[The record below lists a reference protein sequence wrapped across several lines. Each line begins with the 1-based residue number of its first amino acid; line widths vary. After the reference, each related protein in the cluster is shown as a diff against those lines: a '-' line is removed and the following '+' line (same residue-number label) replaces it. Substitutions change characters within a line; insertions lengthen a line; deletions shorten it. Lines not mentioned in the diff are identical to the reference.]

1 MKIKFS
7 TSLLA
12 LAMAIGT
19 SGCDRET
26 SKAMSSDMDDAAS
39 MSNHAEHCGMLAGNA
54 KDICEKEADGRKWV
68 DAAEFAA
75 KQEPSAQ
82 HTYDL
87 RIAKADAEIS
97 VAKERCDDLSGNPED
112 VCRQEAE
119 RAFETAKADATLQL
133 KLSDA
138 DAVARRAT
146 NEANQ
151 EAAETSEEAR
161 EDAAEVKHDAALS
174 VAKEKC
180 DRFANDERSDCI
192 ETAESTESDYAK
204 N

>member
-1 MKIKFS
+1 MKIKLS

-12 LAMAIGT
+12 VALAIGA
-19 SGCDRET
+19 SGCDRE
-26 SKAMSSDMDDAAS
+26 SGNAMSSDRDDATS
-39 MSNHAEHCGMLAGNA
+39 MSNHAEHCSTLAGNA

-68 DAAEFAA
+68 EAAEFAA

-87 RIAKADAEIS
+87 SIAKADAEIS

-119 RAFETAKADATLQL
+119 RAFETAKAEATLQL
-133 KLSDA
+133 KLSEA
-138 DAVARRAT
+138 DAVARRTT
-146 NEANQ
+146 NEAN
-151 EAAETSEEAR
+151 EDAAEASEEAR

-180 DRFANDERSDCI
+180 DRFAKDERSDCI
-192 ETAESTESDYAK
+192 KSAEAAYAK

>member
-1 MKIKFS
+1 MKIKY
-7 TSLLA
+7 TMSLLA
-12 LAMAIGT
+12 VAFAIGV

-26 SKAMSSDMDDAAS
+26 GKAMSSDLDDAS
-39 MSNHAEHCGMLAGNA
+39 FKSNSATQCDTLAGNA
-54 KDICEKEADGRKWV
+54 KDICEKEADGRRWI

-75 KQEPSAQ
+75 NREPSEQ

-87 RIAKADAEIS
+87 RIAKADAAIG

-119 RAFETAKADATLQL
+119 RAFETAKAEATLQL

-146 NEANQ
+146 NEANK
-151 EAAETSEEAR
+151 EAAETSQDAR
-161 EDAAEVKHDAALS
+161 EDAAEVEHDAALS

-192 ETAESTESDYAK
+192 DSAKAAYAK